1 MKLFELL
8 ITKIQERIK
17 NVEESLNN
25 GSAKDYAEYRELCG
39 VIRGLRSAL
48 MECQDLAARYKEL
61 EDE

>member
-1 MKLFELL
+1 MNPFELL
-8 ITKIQERIK
+8 SSKIDERIQ
-17 NVEESLNN
+17 NTEASLSS

>member
-1 MKLFELL
+1 MNPFELL
-8 ITKIQERIK
+8 SSKINERIQ
-17 NVEESLNN
+17 NTEASLSS

>member
-25 GSAKDYAEYRELCG
+25 GSAKDYAEYRDMCG
-39 VIRGLRSAL
+39 VIRGLRTAQ
-48 MECQDLAARYKEL
+48 MEVEDLASRLKES